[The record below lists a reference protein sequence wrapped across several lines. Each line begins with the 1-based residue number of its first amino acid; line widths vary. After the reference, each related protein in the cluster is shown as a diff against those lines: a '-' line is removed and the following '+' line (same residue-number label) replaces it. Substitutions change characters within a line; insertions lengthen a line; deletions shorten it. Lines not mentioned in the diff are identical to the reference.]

1 VTNGDALRVLMPR
14 ASAGRMTR
22 RRFLGLGAAGAAA
35 VALGVSGCDSGK
47 PSGARRGPTGTKLE
61 DSLNIFSWTG
71 PYQDP
76 KTVEAFSKRHG
87 IEVKVDAYGS
97 NEEALAKLGLAGGS
111 GYDVVVPS
119 GAYVPMFVSEGLLQ
133 PLDKSKIPN
142 LANVDPR
149 YLDQVWDPGNKYSVI
164 KDWGSTG
171 YVYDARAVRGQ
182 PQGWAGFF
190 DVASQPRV
198 SGKVSV
204 LEVPA
209 DLVGLVFWRD
219 DIDWHTTKQADL
231 DYAQRM
237 LLGELA
243 PHISAF
249 DSYPGTAMLEGAYV
263 LSQAWNGDVRP
274 VVIEDPERYKW
285 VLGGPKTELWI
296 DTWAVLAN
304 AQHPEAAH
312 AWINGILDPKV
323 SAREMDFHG
332 YNTGVKGVADYLP
345 KDTKA
350 RDIIFFT
357 PEQLSR
363 VVPLEVTDAF
373 ERTAAIYNTVR
384 AAAGA

>member
-1 VTNGDALRVLMPR
+1 
-14 ASAGRMTR
+14 
-22 RRFLGLGAAGAAA
+22 
-35 VALGVSGCDSGK
+35 
-47 PSGARRGPTGTKLE
+47 
-61 DSLNIFSWTG
+61 
-71 PYQDP
+71 
-76 KTVEAFSKRHG
+76 
-87 IEVKVDAYGS
+87 
-97 NEEALAKLGLAGGS
+97 
-111 GYDVVVPS
+111 
-119 GAYVPMFVSEGLLQ
+119 
-133 PLDKSKIPN
+133 
-142 LANVDPR
+142 
-149 YLDQVWDPGNKYSVI
+149 
-164 KDWGSTG
+164 
-171 YVYDARAVRGQ
+171 
-182 PQGWAGFF
+182 FF

-296 DTWAVLAN
+296 DTWAILAN

-312 AWINGILDPKV
+312 AWINEILDPRI
-323 SAREMDFHG
+323 SAREMNFHG
-332 YNTGVKGVADYLP
+332 YNTGVRGVENFLP
-345 KDTKA
+345 KNTKG
-350 RDIIFFT
+350 RDMVFFT
-357 PEQLSR
+357 AEQL
-363 VVPLEVTDAF
+363 
-373 ERTAAIYNTVR
+373 
-384 AAAGA
+384 